1 MRLED
6 AQKILK
12 RPYVTERTFDQIE
25 RENKLCF
32 LVDDRVSK
40 TQIANAVQPLVD
52 HPMRFLGGEGP
63 AKRGDELIGLWLGP
77 LEPQS
82 AVGRSRI
89 GPDTDLMGGHQ
100 SGRADT
106 PGSVIRSA

>member
-25 RENKLCF
+25 KENKLCF

-40 TQIANAVQPLVD
+40 TQIAAAVQALYEVDVGAVNTSRTIRGKKAFVRFSEAGKAAELATKLGLV
-52 HPMRFLGGEGP
+52 
-63 AKRGDELIGLWLGP
+63 
-77 LEPQS
+77 
-82 AVGRSRI
+82 
-89 GPDTDLMGGHQ
+89 
-100 SGRADT
+100 
-106 PGSVIRSA
+106 

>member
-32 LVDDRVSK
+32 LVDDKVSK
-40 TQIANAVQPLVD
+40 PQIA
-52 HPMRFLGGEGP
+52 
-63 AKRGDELIGLWLGP
+63 
-77 LEPQS
+77 S
-82 AVGRSRI
+82 AVEALYEVKVMAVNTERTMKGKKAFVRLLE
-89 GPDTDLMGGHQ
+89 GNKAAELATKLGL
-100 SGRADT
+100 
-106 PGSVIRSA
+106 V

>member
-25 RENKLCF
+25 RDNKLCF

-40 TQIANAVQPLVD
+40 TQIANAVQALYEVKVVAVNTSRTIKGKKAFVRLSAENKAADLATKLGLV
-52 HPMRFLGGEGP
+52 
-63 AKRGDELIGLWLGP
+63 
-77 LEPQS
+77 
-82 AVGRSRI
+82 
-89 GPDTDLMGGHQ
+89 
-100 SGRADT
+100 
-106 PGSVIRSA
+106 

>member
-32 LVDDRVSK
+32 IVDDRVSK
-40 TQIANAVQPLVD
+40 AQIANAVEALYEVKVD
-52 HPMRFLGGEGP
+52 AVNTSRTIREEGVRP
-63 AKRGDELIGLWLGP
+63 SL
-77 LEPQS
+77 
-82 AVGRSRI
+82 
-89 GPDTDLMGGHQ
+89 
-100 SGRADT
+100 
-106 PGSVIRSA
+106 

>member
-32 LVDDRVSK
+32 LVEDRVSK
-40 TQIANAVQPLVD
+40 TQVANAVQALYEVKVDAVNTSRTIMGKKAFVRLAEAGKAAELATKLGLV
-52 HPMRFLGGEGP
+52 
-63 AKRGDELIGLWLGP
+63 
-77 LEPQS
+77 
-82 AVGRSRI
+82 
-89 GPDTDLMGGHQ
+89 
-100 SGRADT
+100 
-106 PGSVIRSA
+106 

>member
-32 LVDDRVSK
+32 LVDDRASK
-40 TQIANAVQPLVD
+40 RQIAAAVQALYEVEVDAVNTSRTNKGKKAFVRFMAAGKAAELATKMGLV
-52 HPMRFLGGEGP
+52 
-63 AKRGDELIGLWLGP
+63 
-77 LEPQS
+77 
-82 AVGRSRI
+82 
-89 GPDTDLMGGHQ
+89 
-100 SGRADT
+100 
-106 PGSVIRSA
+106 